1 MTQIQPQFGM
11 AQKPTSKQPVNHF
24 ASTLKTTPAD
34 SIDIRFGAA
43 KNTDKAFIA
52 QLPESYQLAIIG
64 AQYIAQEVGAPV
76 TVDKILLSMLD
87 LINQHFDEL
96 QNPATPD
103 DSEQL
108 TQAREIYD
116 AVFPPQKFE
125 DQNPAIIQLLL
136 NHGRQKLMEDVH
148 RGAANN
154 GNIKR
159 TNPENIRLEEHTKNF
174 LEYVSSAEP
183 SALKHEVPSAHDFI
197 TYLGLKATEEKADLV
212 PDNFKS
218 ANVILDDI
226 LNTPVQKVSGTAPKT
241 LPDITSTGG
250 GQQQIT
256 TDEGGDAAS
265 IDEGSSKLLPALYQP
280 GEDTPL
286 LLSEELEDV
295 LKQITG
301 ASPVAGQWL
310 LSAINIAGAAN
321 DVELSSR
328 HVALAMVRAA
338 NALVESKPEYVSAA
352 LDTIP
357 LTSTDAPQ
365 PFRAQR
371 TTLDALMPPQ
381 YRQGMSTPQVQAL
394 LNSATAQLESEI
406 YFNESVFTDI
416 TADITLSPELNKI
429 MSRLILNMPA
439 QGLYPYALADMLRSS
454 SSNDFGDDVTGQ
466 ILKNLHENAEKKSG
480 SVPDVKLSDIG
491 GYANEKEELQEFID
505 LHTNPAMAE
514 ALGGTKDI
522 PRGLM
527 FHGPTGTGK
536 TYMAKALANSL
547 GLPFFAY
554 NGSDFVEKYVGV
566 GAKRVREMFKE
577 ARKHKEGAVIF
588 IDEIDALLK
597 KRGEATGDTETAR
610 TVNAFLAEMD
620 GVLESNPNVIV
631 VGATNLLDS
640 IDEAALRPG
649 RFDRKMKI
657 DNPKTQ
663 DRREILDVVFKNK
676 PLADTVDLD
685 RVAKITGG
693 MAGADLDNLASESH
707 LLALRLLNKGERNKL
722 EITAEDIDEAR
733 DRIEMGPQSRQEYSE
748 EMLRATANHE
758 VFGHGTVGYALG
770 MTPRTVTTIGR
781 TKSLGHVSF
790 LPDEDREQSLRYV
803 LERVVMMTAGVAA
816 EEVTLGKEQ
825 VSMGGG
831 SDYKQARNIL
841 THSISSGQLPGFRA
855 TTYENKGDKLSEK
868 DKELMEAVLTRS
880 HETATKMIEVIPKTK
895 QKEIETECMKRIELR
910 NEDATNFFATRFTQ
924 AELDK
929 MRAIFDDFVA
939 ETVDLLHNNSEANY
953 KKFLG
958 KAQDAQ
964 KKGIF
969 GFFRNIASRIAD
981 FFKNL
986 FRPSEKPDQAIIA

>member
-1 MTQIQPQFGM
+1 M
-11 AQKPTSKQPVNHF
+11 
-24 ASTLKTTPAD
+24 
-34 SIDIRFGAA
+34 
-43 KNTDKAFIA
+43 
-52 QLPESYQLAIIG
+52 
-64 AQYIAQEVGAPV
+64 
-76 TVDKILLSMLD
+76 
-87 LINQHFDEL
+87 
-96 QNPATPD
+96 
-103 DSEQL
+103 
-108 TQAREIYD
+108 
-116 AVFPPQKFE
+116 
-125 DQNPAIIQLLL
+125 
-136 NHGRQKLMEDVH
+136 
-148 RGAANN
+148 
-154 GNIKR
+154 
-159 TNPENIRLEEHTKNF
+159 
-174 LEYVSSAEP
+174 
-183 SALKHEVPSAHDFI
+183 
-197 TYLGLKATEEKADLV
+197 
-212 PDNFKS
+212 
-218 ANVILDDI
+218 
-226 LNTPVQKVSGTAPKT
+226 
-241 LPDITSTGG
+241 
-250 GQQQIT
+250 
-256 TDEGGDAAS
+256 
-265 IDEGSSKLLPALYQP
+265 
-280 GEDTPL
+280 
-286 LLSEELEDV
+286 
-295 LKQITG
+295 
-301 ASPVAGQWL
+301 
-310 LSAINIAGAAN
+310 
-321 DVELSSR
+321 
-328 HVALAMVRAA
+328 
-338 NALVESKPEYVSAA
+338 
-352 LDTIP
+352 
-357 LTSTDAPQ
+357 
-365 PFRAQR
+365 
-371 TTLDALMPPQ
+371 
-381 YRQGMSTPQVQAL
+381 
-394 LNSATAQLESEI
+394 
-406 YFNESVFTDI
+406 
-416 TADITLSPELNKI
+416 
-429 MSRLILNMPA
+429 
-439 QGLYPYALADMLRSS
+439 
-454 SSNDFGDDVTGQ
+454 
-466 ILKNLHENAEKKSG
+466 
-480 SVPDVKLSDIG
+480 
-491 GYANEKEELQEFID
+491 
-505 LHTNPAMAE
+505 
-514 ALGGTKDI
+514 
-522 PRGLM
+522 
-527 FHGPTGTGK
+527 
-536 TYMAKALANSL
+536 
-547 GLPFFAY
+547 
-554 NGSDFVEKYVGV
+554 GV
-566 GAKRVREMFKE
+566 GAERVRERFKE

-733 DRIEMGPQSRQEYSE
+733 DRIEMGPR
-748 EMLRATANHE
+748 
-758 VFGHGTVGYALG
+758 TVGYALG